1 MNWWGRLERSQTVL
15 NHYCVACLLRAFERP
30 VFMRACCPTTQN
42 QGYVRFKMLPI
53 QLTAWYLFP
62 CRHLFFFTYW
72 HEHKLQMK
80 LMRSVHLILLFNLFF
95 SLVASQHSLSSNRF
109 LSLLNNYPVYYI
121 AEQKCKR
128 RKRVKKSKYT
138 YAHTPNPN
146 LIQCT
151 NKMSKSSQFQ
161 AKFFAF
167 NLLLFVIVLSLLGSK
182 DWRAIHGGHN
192 CFVYVFNWKVKLNAH
207 RSFLTSSY
215 DQFMCVNGERMIVIE
230 IL

>member
-1 MNWWGRLERSQTVL
+1 M
-15 NHYCVACLLRAFERP
+15 RAFERP

-128 RKRVKKSKYT
+128 RKRVKK
-138 YAHTPNPN
+138 AHTHTHTHPTQTSFNAPTKCQN
-146 LIQCT
+146 HR
-151 NKMSKSSQFQ
+151 NSKQSSLHLTFSC
-161 AKFFAF
+161 
-167 NLLLFVIVLSLLGSK
+167 SLLCCRYSDRRIGE
-182 DWRAIHGGHN
+182 
-192 CFVYVFNWKVKLNAH
+192 L
-207 RSFLTSSY
+207 
-215 DQFMCVNGERMIVIE
+215 FMADIIALFTFSTER
-230 IL
+230 